1 MQITVMSLS
10 RFRYFLIL
18 FVFIAAPLAFG
29 TETFGQRQA
38 NDGTYKIKTVSS
50 PEACTALCQAET
62 EHICRGHV
70 FYQAD
75 ISRPEGECRLN
86 SGIGENSAF
95 RLIEPNPIDMNI
107 VLRDVNS
114 YRAEYG
120 RPPLTWKAELETAAK
135 VHAADLAFHGL
146 IQHEGTDG
154 SHHGTRIKRQGY
166 LYSTALEN
174 VAAGQRSWEDALQGW
189 KDSKSHNEALL
200 SDEVSEFGVA
210 LEFNPTPQLATY
222 WAMVLAAPFSTVN

>member
-1 MQITVMSLS
+1 MILPVLRYILALSL
-10 RFRYFLIL
+10 
-18 FVFIAAPLAFG
+18 IAVAPLSYADDI
-29 TETFGQRQA
+29 FGQRQA
-38 NDGTYKIKTVSS
+38 NDGTYKVITVTS
-50 PEACTALCQAET
+50 PEACTALCQGET
-62 EHICRGHV
+62 EQICRGHV

-95 RLIEPNPIDMNI
+95 RLIEPAPINMAT
-107 VLRDVNS
+107 VLRDVNA
-114 YRAEYG
+114 YRANYG
-120 RPPLTWKAELETAAK
+120 RAPLKWKTELETAAK

-189 KDSKSHNEALL
+189 KNSKGHNEALL
-200 SDEVSEFGVA
+200 SSEVTEFGVA
-210 LEFNPTPQLATY
+210 LEFNPTTQLATY
-222 WAMVLAAPFSTVN
+222 WAMVLAAPFDRQN